1 MHSLPVGFQPHL
13 HILELTV
20 GALQN
25 GTLNSEGIAIDPTQ
39 ELLILKVSRATAVIL
54 LFAFVLY
61 VWFQMRTHHSLF
73 DAVLEL
79 EDAKEK
85 ETDDVKSSKLT
96 LIECLVALAIALTLV
111 SVHAVFLGKPFYY
124 CEFN

>member
-1 MHSLPVGFQPHL
+1 MHSLPVGFLLHL
-13 HILELTV
+13 PIIKLTV
-20 GALQN
+20 GALP
-25 GTLNSEGIAIDPTQ
+25 GSTLNVEGIATDATQ
-39 ELLILKVSRATAVIL
+39 EFLILKVSRATAVIL

-85 ETDDVKSSKLT
+85 ETDDFKSSKLT
-96 LIECLVALAIALTLV
+96 LIECLVALAVALALV
-111 SVHAVFLGKPFYY
+111 SVHAVFLGQPFCY
-124 CEFN
+124 CIYT